1 MRSWFP
7 TCSYRASGPSI
18 SEQPNQMT
26 PSFGS
31 RRRGKGLALPK
42 HLWEKR
48 REKGSRSYQSEQAC
62 SAPCVL
68 GLWSAYFYPLS
79 DAMRGNRDVHGAKL
93 PEPIVSCSRARSTG
107 RAPRALGGTSH
118 PPVRSQ
124 PKGAHMPVLSG
135 ADPAGS
141 AGVGATA
148 DRLWQQLLRQPQ
160 HNVREQHRGGD
171 REEEHDVERER

>member
-1 MRSWFP
+1 
-7 TCSYRASGPSI
+7 
-18 SEQPNQMT
+18 MT

-48 REKGSRSYQSEQAC
+48 REKGSRSYQSEHAC

-68 GLWSAYFYPLS
+68 GLSSAYFYPLS

-107 RAPRALGGTSH
+107 RAPRALAAISGVFFADCELHVT
-118 PPVRSQ
+118 PPGPKPTEGDAKARSIWGRSSRFRWGRGNSR
-124 PKGAHMPVLSG
+124 PIVA
-135 ADPAGS
+135 AAAS
-141 AGVGATA
+141 A
-148 DRLWQQLLRQPQ
+148 
-160 HNVREQHRGGD
+160 
-171 REEEHDVERER
+171 